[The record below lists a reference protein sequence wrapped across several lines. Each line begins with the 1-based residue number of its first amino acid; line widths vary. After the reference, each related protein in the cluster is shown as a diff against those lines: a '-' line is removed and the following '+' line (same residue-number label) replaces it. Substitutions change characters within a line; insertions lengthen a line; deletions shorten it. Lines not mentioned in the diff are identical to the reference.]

1 MSTWTQ
7 AGTECAGLWLF
18 APSAAAADSI
28 SCRRLLFFFLLAEK
42 LMLQAAWISL
52 TRGGHI
58 SLIITRQ
65 LLMDLLCFFSLLLLA
80 KSLVSEAH
88 ALKVVRDF
96 GKSCSCP
103 GEATY

>member
-1 MSTWTQ
+1 MPACGSLHPQQLQQTPFL
-7 AGTECAGLWLF
+7 AE
-18 APSAAAADSI
+18 DSY
-28 SCRRLLFFFLLAEK
+28 FFFLLAEK

>member
-1 MSTWTQ
+1 MCRPVALCTLS
-7 AGTECAGLWLF
+7 
-18 APSAAAADSI
+18 
-28 SCRRLLFFFLLAEK
+28 SCSRLHFLQKTPIFFFLLVEK

-52 TRGGHI
+52 TCGGHI